1 MKLSARTLH
10 VLKNFSAINPSIIL
24 KPGNVVSTISQN
36 KTIMARTTVTEEFEN
51 VVAIYNLSRFISTLS
66 LFENPELTFSDK
78 SVRISD
84 GNRGVIY
91 HYADPTIIMA
101 PPEKEIKLPSVDVEC
116 VLTNRDYQNVTKA
129 LSVLGLPEIAII
141 GDGTAVS
148 LEAVDMKNPSTDT
161 YSVQI
166 GESDKVFRAIFR
178 QENLKIMDG
187 DYKVMISSKGISQFV
202 GTEVTYWIAVESNST
217 F

>member
-1 MKLSARTLH
+1 
-10 VLKNFSAINPSIIL
+10 
-24 KPGNVVSTISQN
+24 
-36 KTIMARTTVTEEFEN
+36 
-51 VVAIYNLSRFISTLS
+51 
-66 LFENPELTFSDK
+66 
-78 SVRISD
+78 
-84 GNRGVIY
+84 VIY

-141 GDGTAVS
+141 GDGTSVS

-187 DYKVMISSKGISQFV
+187 DYKVMIS
-202 GTEVTYWIAVESNST
+202 Y
-217 F
+217 